1 MLRRI
6 GRPGSAAR
14 GFVIL
19 ALMQIAFGFAL
30 NGQQNIVTNYFEGPL
45 GLAGPQFGYITAIRE
60 IPGFLLIFLSALFY
74 RISLQR
80 VTAGALLL
88 LAVSYALF
96 GASNS
101 FWTVAPWVVLSSMG
115 YL

>member
-45 GLAGPQFGYITAIRE
+45 GLAGPQFGSVRFQSTPVWQA
-60 IPGFLLIFLSALFY
+60 
-74 RISLQR
+74 SLGR
-80 VTAGALLL
+80 GRPPA
-88 LAVSYALF
+88 
-96 GASNS
+96 
-101 FWTVAPWVVLSSMG
+101 
-115 YL
+115 